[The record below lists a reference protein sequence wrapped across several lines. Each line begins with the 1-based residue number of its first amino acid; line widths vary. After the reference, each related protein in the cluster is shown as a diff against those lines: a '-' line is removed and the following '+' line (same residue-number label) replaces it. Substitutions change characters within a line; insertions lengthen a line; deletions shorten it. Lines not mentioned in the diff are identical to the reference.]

1 MSPERGHPARRPAAG
16 GPGLRPVAAIS
27 LLGPIAWRN
36 LWRNPRRT
44 GITLAV
50 VAIGVWSILTFDVM
64 LKAWAVNSRQE
75 ALRLLTGEGQ
85 IHAAGY
91 LDDPGVGHRT
101 PAPAGDLLAVLDGP
115 MVSAWAP
122 RVRVPAIIRSEYR
135 TRPVTLLGVSPTAE
149 HAVSDL
155 PSQILAGRYLVS
167 PADSGV
173 VIGADLAVRL
183 KTRLGKRVI
192 VMAQGADGRLAERG
206 FVIVGLFGN
215 TRGAQDEFVFTG
227 LRPAQAML
235 GVGGDLSETSL
246 DVAPKVKPDVAVA
259 ALRRAA
265 PGLDVQ
271 PWTALSPLAY
281 TMETISGA
289 YIGVW
294 LAVVFVLM
302 AIGIVNTQLM
312 AVFERTREFG
322 LLQALG
328 LRPGMIVLLV
338 MLESTLL
345 IGLGVVAGV
354 VLMVATLAPF
364 AGGIDMSAFA
374 AAAELAGGGGR
385 LYPVLAPVDAVTL
398 SLIVWVLGVAATLW
412 PARTAARAAPVV
424 ALNTL

>member
-1 MSPERGHPARRPAAG
+1 MSTERGLPARPFAAWKAA
-16 GPGLRPVAAIS
+16 LRPLAAIS
-27 LLGPIAWRN
+27 LLAPIAWRN

-91 LDDPGVGHRT
+91 LDDPSVSHRM
-101 PAPAGDLLAVLDGP
+101 PAPQGDLLAVLNGP
-115 MVSAWAP
+115 MVSGWAP
-122 RVRVPAIIRSEYR
+122 RVRVPAVVRSEYR
-135 TRPVTLLGVSPTAE
+135 TRPITLLGVAPAAE
-149 HAVSDL
+149 RAVSDL
-155 PSQILAGRYLVS
+155 PSQVLAGRYLAGS
-167 PADSGV
+167 ADGRV

-192 VMAQGADGRLAERG
+192 IMAQGADGRLAERG
-206 FVIVGLFGN
+206 FVIVGLFGA
-215 TRGAQDEFVFTG
+215 TRGAQDEYVFTG
-227 LRPAQAML
+227 LETAQTML
-235 GVGGDLSETSL
+235 GIGRDLYEISF
-246 DVAPKVKPDVAVA
+246 DAAPKVKLDATVV

-322 LLQALG
+322 VLQALG
-328 LRPGMIVLLV
+328 MRPGLIVLQV
-338 MLESTLL
+338 MLESALL
-345 IGLGVVAGV
+345 IGLGVLAGV
-354 VLMVATLAPF
+354 VLMIATLAPL

-374 AAAELAGGGGR
+374 AAAELGGGGGR
-385 LYPVLAPVDAVTL
+385 LYPVLSPPT
-398 SLIVWVLGVAATLW
+398 
-412 PARTAARAAPVV
+412 P
-424 ALNTL
+424 

>member
-1 MSPERGHPARRPAAG
+1 MMGA
-16 GPGLRPVAAIS
+16 LS
-27 LLGPIAWRN
+27 LLAPLAWRN

-44 GITLAV
+44 FITLAV
-50 VAIGVWSILTFDVM
+50 VVVGVWSVLVFDVM

-91 LDDPGVGHRT
+91 LDDPGVGRRFPT
-101 PAPAGDLLAVLDGP
+101 PGDPLLAALNGP
-115 MVSAWAP
+115 AVGGAWAP
-122 RVRVPAIIRSEYR
+122 RVRVPAVIRSEYR
-135 TRPVTLLGVSPTAE
+135 TRPVTLLGVSPSAE
-149 HAVSDL
+149 RGVSDL
-155 PSQILAGRYLVS
+155 PSQILAGHYLAG
-167 PADSGV
+167 PAGGGL
-173 VIGADLAVRL
+173 VIGADLAARL

-192 VMAQGADGRLAERG
+192 VMAQGADGSLAERG
-206 FVIVGLFGN
+206 FVVVGLFGN

-227 LRPAQAML
+227 LSTAQAML
-235 GVGGDLSETSL
+235 GLPHPGGDLSEISF
-246 DVAPKVKPDVAVA
+246 DAAPKVKLDDTVTAI
-259 ALRRAA
+259 RRSA
-265 PGLDVQ
+265 PGLDIQ

-281 TMETISGA
+281 TMESISGA

-328 LRPGMIVLLV
+328 MRPGLIVLQV
-338 MLESTLL
+338 MLESALL
-345 IGLGVVAGV
+345 IGLGIAAGV
-354 VLMVATLAPF
+354 VLLIATLAPF
-364 AGGIDMSAFA
+364 TGGIDMSAFA

-385 LYPVLAPVDAVTL
+385 LYPVLSPGDAVTL

-412 PARTAARAAPVV
+412 PARTAARITPVI
-424 ALNTL
+424 AMNTL

>member
-1 MSPERGHPARRPAAG
+1 MGA
-16 GPGLRPVAAIS
+16 LR
-27 LLGPIAWRN
+27 LLAPLAWRN

-44 GITLAV
+44 LITLAV

-64 LKAWAVNSRQE
+64 LEAWAVNSRQE

-91 LDDPGVGHRT
+91 LDDPGVGHRM
-101 PAPAGDLLAVLDGP
+101 PGPSDPLLAVLSGP
-115 MVSAWAP
+115 SLSAWAP
-122 RVRVPAIIRSEYR
+122 RVRTPAVIRSEYR
-135 TRPVTLLGVSPTAE
+135 TRPVTLLGVSPAAE
-149 HAVSDL
+149 REVSDL
-155 PSQILAGRYLVS
+155 PSQILAGRYLAG
-167 PADSGV
+167 PADGAV

-192 VMAQGADGRLAERG
+192 IMAQDAGGHLAERG

-227 LRPAQAML
+227 LQTSQAML
-235 GVGGDLSETSL
+235 GVGGDLSEISFDAAPTVKL
-246 DVAPKVKPDVAVA
+246 DEAVA

-302 AIGIVNTQLM
+302 ATGIVNTQLM

-328 LRPGMIVLLV
+328 MRPGLIVLQV
-338 MLESTLL
+338 ILESAVL
-345 IGLGVVAGV
+345 IGLGVLAGV
-354 VLMVATLAPF
+354 ILMMATLAPF
-364 AGGIDMSAFA
+364 GGGIDMSAFA
-374 AAAELAGGGGR
+374 AAVELSGGGGR
-385 LYPVLAPVDAVTL
+385 LYPVLSPADAVSL
-398 SLIVWVLGVAATLW
+398 SLIVWVLGIAATLW
-412 PARTAARAAPVV
+412 PARAAARVDPVV
-424 ALNTL
+424 AMNTL

>member
-1 MSPERGHPARRPAAG
+1 MRAA
-16 GPGLRPVAAIS
+16 AS
-27 LLGPIAWRN
+27 LMLLAPLAWRN

-91 LDDPGVGHRT
+91 LDDPGVAHRT
-101 PAPAGDLLAVLDGP
+101 SSPDGALLETLNGP

-135 TRPVTLLGVSPTAE
+135 TRPITLLGVSPAAE
-149 HAVSDL
+149 RAVSDL
-155 PSQILAGRYLVS
+155 PSQILAGRYLAA
-167 PADSGV
+167 PADNGL

-192 VMAQGADGRLAERG
+192 IMAQRADGSLAEQG

-227 LRPAQAML
+227 LPTAEQML
-235 GVGGDLSETSL
+235 GLGGDLSEISF
-246 DVAPKVKPDVAVA
+246 DAAPKVKLDEAVGA
-259 ALRRAA
+259 IRRAA
-265 PGLDVQ
+265 PGLDAQ

-281 TMETISGA
+281 TIETISGA

-328 LRPGMIVLLV
+328 MRPGLIVLQV

-345 IGLGVVAGV
+345 IGLGVLAGV
-354 VLMVATLAPF
+354 ILMVATLAPLS
-364 AGGIDMSAFA
+364 AGIDMSAFA
-374 AAAELAGGGGR
+374 AAAELGGGGGR
-385 LYPVLAPVDAVTL
+385 LYPVLSATDAVNLT
-398 SLIVWVLGVAATLW
+398 LIVWVLGVAATFW
-412 PARTAARAAPVV
+412 PARTAARTTPVV
-424 ALNTL
+424 AMNTL

>member
-1 MSPERGHPARRPAAG
+1 VSRERGLPAHPFAAWKAT
-16 GPGLRPVAAIS
+16 LRPFAAIS
-27 LLGPIAWRN
+27 LLAPIAWRN
-36 LWRNPRRT
+36 LWRNSRRT

-91 LDDPGVGHRT
+91 LDDPGVTHRM
-101 PAPAGDLLAVLDGP
+101 PRPDGALLAALNGP
-115 MVSAWAP
+115 VTSAWAP
-122 RVRVPAIIRSEYR
+122 RVRVPAVIRSEYR
-135 TRPVTLLGVSPTAE
+135 TRPVTLLGVSPSNE
-149 HAVSDL
+149 RAVSDL

-167 PADSGV
+167 SADNGV

-192 VMAQGADGRLAERG
+192 VMAQGADGSLAERG

-227 LRPAQAML
+227 LPTAQAML
-235 GVGGDLSETSL
+235 GLGADLSEISF
-246 DVAPKVKPDVAVA
+246 DAAPKVKLDDAVA
-259 ALRRAA
+259 AIRRAD

-281 TMETISGA
+281 TMESISGA

-328 LRPGMIVLLV
+328 MRPGLIVLQV
-338 MLESTLL
+338 MLESALL
-345 IGLGVVAGV
+345 IGLGVLVGV
-354 VLMVATLAPF
+354 VLMIATLAPF
-364 AGGIDMSAFA
+364 AGGVDTSAFA
-374 AAAELAGGGGR
+374 AAAELGGGGGV
-385 LYPVLAPVDAVTL
+385 LYPVLSPGDAVTL
-398 SLIVWVLGVAATLW
+398 SLIVWALGVAATLW
-412 PARTAARAAPVV
+412 PARTAARTTPVV
-424 ALNTL
+424 AMNTL

>member
-1 MSPERGHPARRPAAG
+1 VRAA
-16 GPGLRPVAAIS
+16 AS
-27 LLGPIAWRN
+27 LLLLAPIAWRN
-36 LWRNPRRT
+36 LWRNSRRT

-101 PAPAGDLLAVLDGP
+101 PSPDSGLLAVLNGP
-115 MVSAWAP
+115 RISAWAP
-122 RVRVPAIIRSEYR
+122 RVRVPAVIRSEYR
-135 TRPVTLLGVSPTAE
+135 TRPVTLLGVSPSAE
-149 HAVSDL
+149 RRISDL
-155 PSQILAGRYLVS
+155 PSQILAGRYLAG
-167 PADSGV
+167 PDDGGV

-192 VMAQGADGRLAERG
+192 LMAQRADGSLAERG

-227 LRPAQAML
+227 LPIARSML
-235 GVGGDLSETSL
+235 GLGGDLSEISF
-246 DVAPKVKPDVAVA
+246 DAAPKSKLDDAVA
-259 ALRRAA
+259 AVRGAA

-281 TMETISGA
+281 TVESISGA

-294 LAVVFVLM
+294 LTVVFVLM

-328 LRPGMIVLLV
+328 MRPGLIVLQV
-338 MLESTLL
+338 ILESALL
-345 IGLGVVAGV
+345 IGLGVLAGV
-354 VLMVATLAPF
+354 VLMIATLAPL
-364 AGGIDMSAFA
+364 AGGIDMSAVA
-374 AAAELAGGGGR
+374 AAAELVGGGGR
-385 LYPVLAPVDAVTL
+385 LYPVLSPADAVTL
-398 SLIVWVLGVAATLW
+398 SLIVWVLGVAVTLW
-412 PARTAARAAPVV
+412 PARTAAGITPVV
-424 ALNTL
+424 AMNAL

>member
-1 MSPERGHPARRPAAG
+1 VSKERGAA
-16 GPGLRPVAAIS
+16 LRPVAAIS

-36 LWRNPRRT
+36 LWRNSRRT

-64 LKAWAVNSRQE
+64 LEAWAVNSRQE

-91 LDDPGVGHRT
+91 LDDPGLAHRMAS
-101 PAPAGDLLAVLDGP
+101 PGGDLLAVLNGAT
-115 MVSAWAP
+115 VSAWAP

-135 TRPVTLLGVSPTAE
+135 TRPITLLGVSPTAE
-149 HAVSDL
+149 RAVSDI
-155 PSQILAGRYLVS
+155 PSQILAGRYLTS
-167 PADSGV
+167 PADGAA

-192 VMAQGADGRLAERG
+192 VMAQGADGGLAERG

-227 LRPAQAML
+227 LQTAQAML
-235 GVGGDLSETSL
+235 GVGSDLSEISF
-246 DVAPKVKPDVAVA
+246 DVAPKVKLDGAVA
-259 ALRRAA
+259 TIRRAA

-328 LRPGMIVLLV
+328 MRPGMVVLQV
-338 MLESTLL
+338 MIESTLL

-354 VLMVATLAPF
+354 ALMIATLAPF
-364 AGGIDMSAFA
+364 SGGIDMSAFA
-374 AAAELAGGGGR
+374 AAAELGGGGGR
-385 LYPVLAPVDAVTL
+385 LYPVLSPADALAL

-412 PARTAARAAPVV
+412 PARTAANTAPVV
-424 ALNTL
+424 AMNTL